1 VEARRA
7 LVRDRVS
14 EDAEVIVSV
23 VVRLAEAWVLCA
35 TIQLVL
41 WLVAER
47 TRNAG
52 IVDVGW
58 AASFTAVAGLYG
70 LTAAAPREGYLPI
83 GIVVIAW
90 STRLACYLI
99 ARGAATGAEEGRY
112 VDLRQRWA
120 LAASRRFF
128 VFFQAQGALA
138 ALLSSAFVIPF
149 VALPWDNGAVRVLG
163 VMVAVIGVFGESVAD
178 AQLLKWKQDPANRGR
193 VCDVGLWG
201 WSRHPNYFFEWC
213 VWLGFAIYGL
223 AFAPSGG
230 WIAFGGQALI
240 FATIWKVTG
249 IPATEA
255 QAVRSRGEAYREY
268 QVRVS
273 KFVPM
278 PPKYRA

>member
-1 VEARRA
+1 MIAAIAIR
-7 LVRDRVS
+7 
-14 EDAEVIVSV
+14 I
-23 VVRLAEAWVLCA
+23 AEAWLLCA
-35 TIQLVL
+35 VIQLLL

-52 IVDVGW
+52 IVDIGW
-58 AASFTAVAGLYG
+58 AATFTAVAGLFG
-70 LTAAAPREGYLPI
+70 LTATVPREGYLPI

-90 STRLACYLI
+90 STRLAVYLI

-128 VFFQAQGALA
+128 AFFQVQAALT
-138 ALLSSAFVIPF
+138 ALLSTAFVVPF
-149 VALPWDNGAVRVLG
+149 VALPWDNGAVRVIG

-178 AQLLKWKQDPANRGR
+178 AQLHKWKQDPANRGR
-193 VCDVGLWG
+193 VCDAGLWG

-213 VWLGFAIYGL
+213 VWLGYAIYGL
-223 AFAPSGG
+223 AYAPSGG
-230 WIAFGGQALI
+230 WIALGGQALI

-268 QVRVS
+268 QTRVS

-278 PPKYRA
+278 PPKFRA